1 MIPGTSTQ
9 RYEGRTL
16 EQGGMREYAGA
27 IKDTR
32 SCQEN
37 EEEGWRDGMRILLVP
52 ALPPARLQGSPGAVS

>member
-9 RYEGRTL
+9 WHEGRTL

-37 EEEGWRDGMRILLVP
+37 EEEGWRDGMRLLLVP
-52 ALPPARLQGSPGAVS
+52 APPPARLQGSPGAVS